1 MTQVELQKKF
11 KIDEECLDQRTV
23 VSENKS
29 TFELDIKD
37 LRKQGEDFYC
47 IRIDDCLIKSSEMMK
62 CDFVFHRCETDDFY
76 FVELKGS
83 EIDKAY
89 KQLVE
94 TLRKHIPTERENC
107 LGFIVPARIP
117 SSGTDINKLK
127 FEFRKKDGRA
137 LFIKNGR
144 CIFKPSEESLR

>member
-1 MTQVELQKKF
+1 MTKAELQKKF
-11 KIDEECLDQRTV
+11 KIHDDCLDQKTV

-37 LRKQGEDFYC
+37 LRKKGEDFWC
-47 IRIDDCLIKSSEMMK
+47 IHVDDCHIESSEIMK

-89 KQLVE
+89 KQIIE
-94 TLRKHIPTERENC
+94 TLRNHIPTERENC
-107 LGFIVPARIP
+107 LGFIVPSRIP

-127 FEFRKKDGRA
+127 SEFRRKYGRA
-137 LFIKNGR
+137 LFIKNG
-144 CIFKPSEESLR
+144 

>member
-1 MTQVELQKKF
+1 MTQAELQKKF

-47 IRIDDCLIKSSEMMK
+47 IQMDYCHIKSSEMMK

-89 KQLVE
+89 KQIVV
-94 TLRKHIPTERENC
+94 TLTKHIPAEQDKC
-107 LGFIVPARIP
+107 WGFIV
-117 SSGTDINKLK
+117 SSRSPKDTTAIHKMK
-127 FEFRKKDGRA
+127 YEFRKKYGRE
-137 LFIKNGR
+137 LHIKNIK
-144 CIFKPSEESLR
+144 CVFKPSNESVR